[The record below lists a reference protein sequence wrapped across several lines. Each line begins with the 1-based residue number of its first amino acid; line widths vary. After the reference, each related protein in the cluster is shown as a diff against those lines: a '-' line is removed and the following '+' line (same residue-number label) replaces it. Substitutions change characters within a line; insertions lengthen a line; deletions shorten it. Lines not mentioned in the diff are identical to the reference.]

1 MFFSQSGA
9 TKNPFAAFGGFKTS
23 STNSTPS
30 FTFLTNLNKPS
41 DTTNG
46 SASKDTTNDSRSAE
60 YYSELT
66 GLNQSVSRW
75 IKSHVDINP
84 LCILTPIFRDYERYL
99 DKINEQELKRQ
110 QKKGADTTEKKIKSP
125 EKSTPESSM
134 TEWCVYQHVIV
145 ATLIYVCVGIPHT
158 TPNNSSK
165 NVCHINRLKWIVVF
179 SSVSPDVLGLK
190 SGHNQG
196 LSSLVANLP
205 HLKLCGLS
213 Y

>member
-1 MFFSQSGA
+1 MFFFPPQSGA

-23 STNSTPS
+23 STNAAPS
-30 FTFLTNLNKPS
+30 FSFLTNLNKPS

-46 SASKDTTNDSRSAE
+46 SASKDTTNDSRSPE

-75 IKSHVDINP
+75 IKSHVDSNP

-110 QKKGADTTEKKIKSP
+110 HKKGADTTEKKIKSP
-125 EKSTPESSM
+125 EKSTPASSV
-134 TEWCVYQHVIV
+134 TEWWVYLQVIV
-145 ATLIYVCVGIPHT
+145 AALFMCVGVPHT
-158 TPNNSSK
+158 TPSNFSK

-179 SSVSPDVLGLK
+179 SLVSPDVLGL
-190 SGHNQG
+190 
-196 LSSLVANLP
+196 
-205 HLKLCGLS
+205 
-213 Y
+213 